1 MGSMT
6 FGQAAVSLGFVTEAD
21 VQECS
26 AVQRKMREMGVD
38 EPLGEIMMKK
48 GRLTAPQ
55 HQQILKKLG
64 VQVSPIPGYSLL
76 SKIGQG
82 GMGTVYK
89 AIQGSVNRTV
99 AIKIMAPQATHDP
112 TFVARFLKEAQ
123 AAGTLNHKNLI
134 AAIDVGAAGGYYYFV
149 MEYVV
154 GKSAREVLN
163 AGGPLDEKTALRIAL
178 QMADVLEHIHQHK
191 MVHRDIKPE
200 NILLTADMTV
210 KLCDLGLAKSTGS
223 SDQSL
228 TQEGLTVG
236 TPYFMSPEQIRG
248 EKDVDIRADLYSL
261 GATLFYLVCQRHP
274 FEGKSAAETMSM
286 HLKQAVPDVRKYA
299 PRISENF
306 AHVIHKLMAKNRA
319 ERYQTPQDLAE
330 DLRTV
335 ESGDGARQAR
345 AYAARHPS
353 PKASSTARV
362 EKLKPKPVSTLVAVG
377 AAAALVA
384 VAGYVMVGRPPEARS
399 AAKAPPAQTQPIVK
413 VVESKAPEK
422 APDDPAKLRKASQ
435 LFEKAEQAMAAE
447 RWGDAHEALETLHTE
462 LSSLQFTKD
471 RSTTIGKMVGECE
484 SKLQRQAE
492 TRKRQIQDARRDLQ
506 EGRWMEAYGRFQAL
520 GEAEFAGEMTRC
532 RREADAEALQA
543 QIRAAQAASTWPEV
557 RQKIQELEQ
566 RFSDTQTVSRK
577 RSENQILLGKATAEI
592 ETGVLIAGAFAAY
605 VKLDIAEAQRLL
617 AEIEKRQNTDEYR
630 ANAGRIRNLAE
641 QMSAG
646 LAKQTEDQAK
656 LAWAAATQS
665 HDNYIS
671 AKRFDDAVEILKA
684 FQRSQAHTKFCES
697 KKTEVELKIADAGK
711 RKVKEREE
719 EAKKVWS
726 AVQKDVKAQ
735 NYDTALDGIGRLLG
749 DLGDTSPAKL
759 NERILRQYKTLCES
773 GQAVPEGLLVNVE
786 FEDYP
791 GPWNTHGGAKA
802 ENLTDAYQGRRAARL
817 TFPQARCW
825 AAYPI
830 QGVTWK
836 AETVSFWARSTKKG
850 GPVAVVHT
858 WMMLQVPDED
868 SITYTAPTIS
878 IGSEWK
884 FYSYKWSE
892 FKTENPKAKQRTIMN
907 GFERIKAI
915 GWEPGSEG
923 GGVDYEIQIDALKI
937 ETTRR

>member
-1 MGSMT
+1 MT
-6 FGQAAVSLGFVTEAD
+6 FGQAAVSLGYITEAA

-48 GRLTAPQ
+48 GHLTAQQ
-55 HQQILKKLG
+55 HSQILKKLG

-99 AIKIMAPQATHDP
+99 AIKIMAPHASKDP
-112 TFVARFLKEAQ
+112 TFVARFLAEAQ

-134 AAIDVGAAGGYYYFV
+134 AAIDAGAAGGYYYFV

-154 GKSAREVLN
+154 GKSAREVVN

-178 QMADVLEHIHQHK
+178 QMADVLEHIHQNK

-286 HLKQAVPDVRKYA
+286 HLKQAVPDVRKHA
-299 PRISENF
+299 PKMSEDF
-306 AHVIHKLMAKNRA
+306 AHVVHKLMAKNRA

-335 ESGDGARQAR
+335 QSGDGARQAR

-353 PKASSTARV
+353 PKATSTARI
-362 EKLKPKPVSTLVAVG
+362 EQIKPRAVSTPVAIAAAVVLVAV
-377 AAAALVA
+377 V
-384 VAGYVMVGRPPEARS
+384 GYVLVGRPPEAKS
-399 AAKAPPAQTQPIVK
+399 AAKPPPPATIVK
-413 VVESKAPEK
+413 VIETKAPEK
-422 APDDPAKLRKASQ
+422 AQDDPAKLRKASQ

-447 RWGDAHEALETLHTE
+447 RWGDAHEALESLHTE

-471 RSTTIGKMVGECE
+471 RSTTIGKMIGECE

-506 EGRWMEAYGRFQAL
+506 EGRWMEAYGRFQLL
-520 GEAEFAGEMTRC
+520 GESEFSGEMIRC
-532 RREADAEALQA
+532 RREMDAEAMQA
-543 QIRAAQAASTWPEV
+543 QIRAAQAGSNWTEV

-566 RFSDTQTVSRK
+566 RFSDTQTASRR
-577 RSENQILLGKATAEI
+577 RSENQILLGKANAEL

-630 ANAGRIRNLAE
+630 ANAARIRNLAE

-656 LAWAAATQS
+656 QAWAAASQG

-671 AKRFDDAVEILKA
+671 AKRYDDAVEILKA

-711 RKVKEREE
+711 RKAKEREE
-719 EAKKVWS
+719 EAKKIWS
-726 AVQKDVKAQ
+726 AVQKDYKAQ
-735 NYDTALDGIGRLLG
+735 NYDTALEGIGRLLG
-749 DLGDTSPAKL
+749 DLGDTPPAKM
-759 NERILRQYKTLCES
+759 NERVLRQYKTICEQ
-773 GQAVPEGLLVNVE
+773 GQSVPEGLLVMAE

-802 ENLTDAYQGRRAARL
+802 ENGTDAYQGRRAGRL
-817 TFPQARCW
+817 TFPQSRCW

-836 AETVSFWARSTKKG
+836 AETVSFWARSLKKG
-850 GPVAVVHT
+850 GPVAVMHT
-858 WMMLQVPDED
+858 WLSLQAPDED

-878 IGSEWK
+878 IGPEWK
-884 FYSYKWSE
+884 LYSYKLSD
-892 FKTENPKAKQRTIMN
+892 FKTENAKAKQRTIMN
-907 GFERIKAI
+907 GFERIKSI

-923 GGVDYEIQIDALKI
+923 GGVDYEIQIDSLKI
-937 ETTRR
+937 ESIRR

>member
-6 FGQAAVSLGFVTEAD
+6 FGQAAVSLGFATEAALQD
-21 VQECS
+21 CS

-48 GRLTAPQ
+48 GLLTAQQ
-55 HQQILKKLG
+55 HSQILKKIG

-89 AIQGSVNRTV
+89 AMQGSVNRTV
-99 AIKIMAPQATHDP
+99 AIKIMAPHASKDP
-112 TFVARFLKEAQ
+112 TFVARFLAEAQ

-134 AAIDVGAAGGYYYFV
+134 AAIDAGAAGGYYYFV

-154 GKSAREVLN
+154 GKSARETVN
-163 AGGPLDEKTALRIAL
+163 AGGPIDEKTALRIAL
-178 QMADVLEHIHQHK
+178 QMADVLDHIHQHK

-210 KLCDLGLAKSTGS
+210 KLCDLGLAKSTAS

-248 EKDVDIRADLYSL
+248 EKDIDIRADLYSL
-261 GATLFYLVCQRHP
+261 GATLFYLVSQRYP
-274 FEGKSAAETMSM
+274 FEGQSAAETMSM
-286 HLKQAVPDVRKYA
+286 HLKQAVPDVRKHA
-299 PRISENF
+299 PKISEDF
-306 AHVIHKLMAKNRA
+306 AHIVHKLMAKNRA

-345 AYAARHPS
+345 AYAARHPA
-353 PKASSTARV
+353 PKAPSTARI
-362 EKLKPKPVSTLVAVG
+362 EKIKKRPISLPVAVG
-377 AAAALVA
+377 AAVALLA
-384 VAGYVMVGRPPEARS
+384 VVGYALASRPPEAKNT
-399 AAKAPPAQTQPIVK
+399 AKAPPTTQPQTIVRA
-413 VVESKAPEK
+413 VEPKAPEK
-422 APDDPAKLRKASQ
+422 TLDDPAKLRKASQ
-435 LFEKAEQAMAAE
+435 LFEKAEQAMGTE
-447 RWGDAHEALETLHTE
+447 RWGDAHEALESLHTE
-462 LSSLQFTKD
+462 FSSLQFTKD
-471 RSTTIGKMVGECE
+471 RSTTIGKMIGECE

-492 TRKRQIQDARRDLQ
+492 TRKRQVADARRDLQ
-506 EGRWMEAYGRFQAL
+506 EGRWMEAYGRFQVL
-520 GEAEFAGEMTRC
+520 GEAEFSGELSRC
-532 RREADAEALQA
+532 RREMDAEALQA
-543 QIRAAQAASTWPEV
+543 QVRSAQAASTWTEL

-566 RFSDTQTVSRK
+566 RFSDTQTASRR
-577 RSENQILLGKATAEI
+577 RSENQVLLGRANAEL
-592 ETGVLIAGAFAAY
+592 ETGSLIAGAFAAY
-605 VKLDIAEAQRLL
+605 VKLDFAESQRLL

-630 ANAGRIRNLAE
+630 ANAARIRNLAE

-646 LAKQTEDQAK
+646 MAKQTEDQAK
-656 LAWAAATQS
+656 QAWAAATQS

-671 AKRFDDAVEILKA
+671 AKRYDDAVEVLKS

-697 KKTEVELKIADAGK
+697 KKTEVETKIADAGR
-711 RKVKEREE
+711 RKAKERED

-735 NYDTALDGIGRLLG
+735 NYDTALDGIARLLG
-749 DLGDTSPAKL
+749 ELADTPSAKL
-759 NERILRQYKTLCES
+759 NERVLRQYKTVCES
-773 GQAVPEGLLVNVE
+773 GQGVPEGLLVQVE

-791 GPWNTHGGAKA
+791 GPWNTHGGAKG
-802 ENLTDAYQGRRAARL
+802 ENGTDAYSGRRAARL
-817 TFPQARCW
+817 TFPQARSW

-830 QGVTWK
+830 SGVTWK
-836 AETVSFWARSTKKG
+836 AETVSFWARSLKK

-858 WMMLQVPDED
+858 WLSLQVPDED
-868 SITYTAPTIS
+868 SITYSAPTIS
-878 IGSEWK
+878 IGNEWK
-884 FYSYKWSE
+884 LYSYKLSD
-892 FKTENPKAKQRTIMN
+892 FKTENAKAKQRTIMN
-907 GFERIKAI
+907 GFERIKSI

-923 GGVDYEIQIDALKI
+923 GPVDYEIQIDALKI
-937 ETTRR
+937 ESVRR